1 MSTVIKMECDDCS
14 TGKFVEKETISHIRE
29 KVEHPSEYLVCCL
42 KTDFCSRWNSVTARR
57 PHFLLSSMSSAQQGL
72 MSSLKKCILIFS
84 NFLHCVRFVNY
95 ESSKSPSHLPFLPL
109 IIATTGLVA
118 MLR

>member
-29 KVEHPSEYLVCCL
+29 KVEHLSKYLVRL

-72 MSSLKKCILIFS
+72 MSSLKKCIFS

-95 ESSKSPSHLPFLPL
+95 ESSKSPSRLPFMAL
-109 IIATTGLVA
+109 IIATTGLAA

>member
-29 KVEHPSEYLVCCL
+29 KVEHPSEYLVRL

-72 MSSLKKCILIFS
+72 MSSLKICVFS